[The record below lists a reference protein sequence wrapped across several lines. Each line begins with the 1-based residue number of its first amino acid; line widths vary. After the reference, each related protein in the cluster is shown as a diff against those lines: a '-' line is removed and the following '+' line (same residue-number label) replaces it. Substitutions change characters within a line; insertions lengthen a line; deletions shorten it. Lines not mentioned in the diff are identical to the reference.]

1 MKYDIFVSY
10 RRTDA
15 STANLIAEKLKSLGY
30 SVFFDVETLR
40 GGLFNEQL
48 FNVID
53 KCTDLVLVLPQ
64 NALDR
69 CESEEDWIRKEVC
82 YAMSKNVNIVPVLLS
97 GFEWPN
103 PMPKGMEQLKFYQT
117 ITASNHDYFDLSIKK
132 LTTYLKSKPSKK
144 HKYIQNIAIICT
156 TILILLSMGFAW
168 YKHTNY
174 VVCESY
180 VEKYSFDINLVHQL
194 YKDTERLSDI
204 WDEYISVRQSGLSDT
219 TKNAAY
225 LSRINMLCDNVKQ
238 YDKTRM
244 CDTLY
249 SNTQINILTRYNMSE
264 ADIKAVPIFFDVL
277 FGEFYQN
284 VNLMKQFMSGELRL
298 TSISNKQVEMRLE
311 CTFPA
316 YMSIFYAYASVL
328 NSFPKNTIKKSYA
341 HSDDWTYFPFDR
353 ALALTPVECDMLAA
367 KEIQKR
373 QQLFESYQKEI
384 EELKQQESSTIDM

>member
-40 GGLFNEQL
+40 GGLFNDQL

-69 CESEEDWIRKEVC
+69 CISEDDWIRQEVC
-82 YAMSKNVNIVPVLLS
+82 YAMSKNLNIVPILLS
-97 GFEWPN
+97 GFEWPD
-103 PMPKGMEQLKFYQT
+103 PMPWGMEQLKFYQA

-144 HKYIQNIAIICT
+144 HRYIQNIAIISI
-156 TILILLSMGFAW
+156 TILILIGSGIVWFI
-168 YKHTNY
+168 HTNH

-180 VEKYSFDINLVHQL
+180 IDKYSYDVGCVHQL

-204 WDEYISVRQSGLSDT
+204 WNEYISVKKSESCNIKEDT
-219 TKNAAY
+219 IY
-225 LSRINMLCDNVKQ
+225 LSRINNLCENVKL
-238 YDKTRM
+238 YDMTRM

-249 SNTQINILTRYNMSE
+249 SKTQINILTRYNMSE

-277 FGEFYQN
+277 FRDFYDT
-284 VNLMKQFMSGELRL
+284 VDLMKQYISGELAW
-298 TSISNKQVEMRLE
+298 TPITNKVIEMNLAS
-311 CTFPA
+311 TFPA
-316 YMSIFYAYASVL
+316 YMSIFYAYASAL
-328 NSFPKNTIKKSYA
+328 NSLPKSAIKNSYD
-341 HSDDWTYFPFDR
+341 HGNEWNYFPFDR
-353 ALALTPVECDMLAA
+353 VLTLTSEECDMLGT
-367 KEIQKR
+367 KEIHKSKQICEDYKS
-373 QQLFESYQKEI
+373 QI
-384 EELKQQESSTIDM
+384 EEIMQQELNK

>member
-69 CESEEDWIRKEVC
+69 CISEEDWIRKEVC
-82 YAMSKNVNIVPVLLS
+82 CAMSKNLNIVPILLS
-97 GFEWPN
+97 GFEWPD
-103 PMPKGMEQLKFYQT
+103 PMPKGMEQLKFYQS
-117 ITASNHDYFDLSIKK
+117 ITASNHEYFDLSIQK

-144 HKYIQNIAIICT
+144 HRYIQNIAIISIA
-156 TILILLSMGFAW
+156 ILILISLGFVMF
-168 YKHTNY
+168 KHINH

-180 VEKYSFDINLVHQL
+180 IDKYSYDVGLVHQL

-204 WDEYISVRQSGLSDT
+204 WNEYISVRQSELYNTKKDT
-219 TKNAAY
+219 VY
-225 LSRINMLCDNVKQ
+225 LSRINGLCKNVKQ
-238 YDKTRM
+238 YDMTRM

-249 SNTQINILTRYNMSE
+249 SNTQINVLTRYNMSE

-277 FGEFYQN
+277 FGEFYEN
-284 VNLMKQFMSGELRL
+284 VDLMKQYISGKLIW
-298 TSISNKQVEMRLE
+298 TPITNKMIEMKLA

-328 NSFPKNTIKKSYA
+328 NSVPKNTIKKSYA
-341 HSDDWTYFPFDR
+341 HSDDWTYFPFER
-353 ALALTPVECDMLAA
+353 ALTLTPDECDMFAA
-367 KEIQKR
+367 REMQKR
-373 QQLFESYQKEI
+373 KQIFESYQIQI
-384 EELKQQESSTIDM
+384 EELKQQELSK

>member
-40 GGLFNEQL
+40 GGLFNDQL

-69 CESEEDWIRKEVC
+69 CISEDDWIRQEVC
-82 YAMSKNVNIVPVLLS
+82 YAMSKNLNIVPILLS
-97 GFEWPN
+97 GFEWPD
-103 PMPKGMEQLKFYQT
+103 PMPWGMEQLKFYQAL
-117 ITASNHDYFDLSIKK
+117 TASNHDYFDLSIKK

-144 HKYIQNIAIICT
+144 HRYIQNIAIISI
-156 TILILLSMGFAW
+156 TILILIGSGIVWFI
-168 YKHTNY
+168 HTNH

-180 VEKYSFDINLVHQL
+180 IDKYSYDVGRVHQL

-204 WDEYISVRQSGLSDT
+204 WNEYISVKKSESFNIKEDT
-219 TKNAAY
+219 IY
-225 LSRINMLCDNVKQ
+225 LSRINNLCENVKQ
-238 YDKTRM
+238 YDMTRM

-249 SNTQINILTRYNMSE
+249 SKTQINILTRYNMSE

-277 FGEFYQN
+277 FREFYDN
-284 VNLMKQFMSGELRL
+284 VDLMKQYISGELAW
-298 TSISNKQVEMRLE
+298 TPITNKVIEMRLA

-316 YMSIFYAYASVL
+316 YMSIFYAYASAL
-328 NSFPKNTIKKSYA
+328 NSVPRNAIKKSYI
-341 HSDDWTYFPFDR
+341 HSNDWNYFPFDR
-353 ALALTPVECDMLAA
+353 VLTLTSEECDMLST

-373 QQLFESYQKEI
+373 KQIVEGYKSQI
-384 EELKQQESSTIDM
+384 EEIKQQELNK